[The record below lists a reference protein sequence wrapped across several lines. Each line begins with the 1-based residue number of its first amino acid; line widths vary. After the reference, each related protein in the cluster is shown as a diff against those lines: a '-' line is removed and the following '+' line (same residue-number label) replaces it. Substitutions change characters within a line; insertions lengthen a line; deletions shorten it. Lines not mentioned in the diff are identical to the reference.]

1 MNLSLTRQNAFA
13 CGLVVL
19 IFILSAWDIGNLD
32 QLRQGTEGFYLQITK
47 EMWLESS
54 WMTPLYNGA
63 PHWSKPPLHFWLPF
77 PLFAFDSLTF
87 STAGRL
93 AILIFSFFGLGLLA
107 RWVSRTLHHS
117 AMTSFLI
124 FVSCLGFFKY
134 SRIFMMEM
142 PLVITCTLGS
152 VYLYSVIMEGRPRDL
167 MAAIFWSALAV
178 LVKGPVAWVMIF
190 SSGGLFL
197 VVRWHKGL
205 VPPFKNLILYSVGT
219 IGLGSIWFF
228 ISYANYGS
236 EFLDYFFGRENLG
249 KFSSKSYPI
258 RVLFQGLFI
267 FAFPWSLYFLAF
279 IKKPVK
285 DLICAWPQLFLLIHT
300 TIFFFLWMIPSQ
312 RSHHYAIPSMYFF
325 IILIM
330 DQILFNPMQR
340 HRLGALIASRLVA
353 VFFFLIG
360 FVFLFSF
367 TLDGLLESFQQ
378 ITIVILATLLVILS
392 ALTFWKQLSVKWQAS
407 SAAVSFAFITSL
419 TAPQFILPAL
429 PEVERALIADRHLA
443 VALRKPFFIEEAIER
458 PIDLLIDATAIEKA
472 LPRVKDLILM
482 RESDF
487 MRVGMHE
494 RFEIKE
500 EWIVW
505 KKGQKFKE
513 IRQALL
519 GGNVADLQEKM
530 IIAELKKPTK

>member
-1 MNLSLTRQNAFA
+1 MNSSLTRQNAFA
-13 CGLVVL
+13 IILITL

-63 PHWSKPPLHFWLPF
+63 PHWSKPPLHFWLPM
-77 PLFAFDSLTF
+77 PLFALDWLTF
-87 STAGRL
+87 STAARL
-93 AILIFSFFGLGLLA
+93 AVLVFSFVGLGLLS
-107 RWVSRTLHHS
+107 RWVSRTLGHS
-117 AMTSFLI
+117 ALTSFLV
-124 FVSCLGFFKY
+124 FVSCVGFFKY
-134 SRIFMMEM
+134 ARIFMMEM

-152 VYLYSVIMEGRPRDL
+152 VYLYSLVMEGKRSDL
-167 MAAIFWSALAV
+167 IAAIFWSALAV

-197 VVRWHKGL
+197 AIRWRKGII
-205 VPPFKNLILYSVGT
+205 PPFKLLTLYSIGT
-219 IGLGSIWFF
+219 IGLGAIWFL

-267 FAFPWSLYFLAF
+267 FAFPWSLYFIAF
-279 IKKPVK
+279 IRKPVK
-285 DLICAWPQLFLLIHT
+285 ELICAWPQLFLLIHT

-330 DQILFNPMQR
+330 DQILLNKLLKSKPER
-340 HRLGALIASRLVA
+340 LIASRIVA
-353 VFFFLIG
+353 MLFFLIG
-360 FVFLFSF
+360 IIFLFSF
-367 TLDGLLESFQQ
+367 TLEGLLVTFQQ
-378 ITIVILATLLVILS
+378 ISIVLLATLLVFVSGML
-392 ALTFWKQLSVKWQAS
+392 FWRQWSLNWQAS
-407 SAAVSFAFITSL
+407 GAAITFAFIVSL
-419 TAPQFILPAL
+419 TAPQFILPSL
-429 PEVERALIADRHLA
+429 PEAERVFISDRHIA

-458 PIDLLIDATAIEKA
+458 PIDLLIDATILESA
-472 LPRVKDLILM
+472 LPQVQDLILV
-482 RESDF
+482 RKSDF
-487 MRVGMHE
+487 IRVGMSE
-494 RFEIKE
+494 RFEVKE
-500 EWIVW
+500 EWTVW

-513 IRQALL
+513 IWQALSS
-519 GGNVADLQEKM
+519 GTVDDLQEKM
-530 IIAELKKPTK
+530 IIAEIKRS